1 MSTPDASSM
10 TLEQTLEA
18 EKAAALAIQTAY
30 AAFTDAVTAALA
42 TLPSVQAY
50 NPQVRTIGQGVL
62 ANISFQM
69 GTQLT
74 ALIASYDPPAAP
86 AATTAS

>member
-1 MSTPDASSM
+1 MSSPDPSTM
-10 TLEQTLEA
+10 TLEQTLDA
-18 EKAAALAIQTAY
+18 EKAAAQAIQTAY

-50 NPQVRTIGQGVL
+50 NPQVRTLGQGVL

-74 ALIASYDPPAAP
+74 ALIASYTPAPAVTPPAA
-86 AATTAS
+86 S